1 MPFRNPATSNPKAR
15 VQSFTVNT
23 LLSGTAPVTA
33 SQYERF
39 WTAPAKCVVDSVTA
53 TWSVASSS
61 GTLQIEKVPSG
72 TAQGSGTNLLSATI
86 STAGA
91 ANTNTA
97 GTLSTTAATVE
108 LASGDSLALVNGGTL
123 TSLTDLQVTVG
134 LHWIV

>member
-1 MPFRNPATSNPKAR
+1 MPFRNPANSNAKSV

-23 LLSGTAPVTA
+23 LLSGTAPQTA

-39 WTAPAKCVVDSVTA
+39 WTAPAKCVVDSVVA
-53 TWSVASSS
+53 TWSVAGSSS
-61 GTLQIEKVPSG
+61 TLQVEKVPSG
-72 TAQGSGTNLLSATI
+72 TAQGSGTNVLASTI
-86 STAGA
+86 NTAGS

-97 GTLSTTAATVE
+97 GTVSTTAATAE
-108 LASGDSLALVNGGTL
+108 LAIGDSLALVNGGTL